1 MTEFLPIVRQ
11 MWACGA
17 GLSVWVGGLN
27 PIWGQGVNVNL
38 PEVGIGDVAPHFSA
52 SPVDD
57 LFLLDRDR
65 LLLAIAHSLR
75 FMQSPQSQRR
85 FPVGGIS
92 HRRVWQSLIRF
103 AELVRQAKSAKELQG
118 AIAREF
124 VLLKVSDRVLF
135 TGYYEPVF
143 RASRTRT
150 GQFRYPLYRLPP
162 DFGSWAKPHPTR
174 AELERGDRLQG
185 LEIAWLADPFEAFL
199 VQVQGSAR
207 LDLGNGQ
214 VLTVGYAGKTDHPY
228 TSVGRELVKDG
239 KMKLEEVTLQSLRA
253 YFRQH
258 PQELIPYLHRNK
270 SFVFFRETNGQPAIG
285 SLGVPVTAERT
296 IATDKSLLPPGAIAL
311 IHTELPFP
319 DGRGGYTKRRVSRF
333 VLDQDTGS
341 AIRGLNRV
349 DIFMGTGA
357 IAQERAGL
365 ITSTG
370 TLYYL
375 LLRD

>member
-1 MTEFLPIVRQ
+1 MRELLPIVGQ
-11 MWACGA
+11 ILAVLVFGA
-17 GLSVWVGGLN
+17 ALQPL
-27 PIWGQGVNVNL
+27 WGQQTRLNFPKTDL
-38 PEVGIGDVAPHFSA
+38 VAAGFSA
-52 SPVDD
+52 SPGDD
-57 LFLLDRDR
+57 LFEVDREGLLQ
-65 LLLAIAHSLR
+65 AIAHSLR
-75 FMQSPQSQRR
+75 FLDSPQSQRR
-85 FPVGGIS
+85 FPVAGIT
-92 HRRVWQSLIRF
+92 HGQVRRSLLRF
-103 AELVRQAKSAKELQG
+103 RELASQARTSAELQT

-124 VLLKVSDRVLF
+124 VLLKVSDQVLF

-143 RASRTRT
+143 RASRVPTA
-150 GQFRYPLYRLPP
+150 QFRYPLYRLPP
-162 DFGSWAKPHPTR
+162 DFAGWTKPHPPR
-174 AELERGDRLQG
+174 AELERGDRLRG

-199 VQVQGSAR
+199 VHVQGSAR

-214 VLTVGYAGKTDHPY
+214 VLTVGYAGKTDRPY

-258 PQELIPYLHRNK
+258 PQELIPYLHRNE

-319 DGRGGYTKRRVSRF
+319 DGRGGYTKRKVSRF

>member
-1 MTEFLPIVRQ
+1 MRELLPIVGQ
-11 MWACGA
+11 ILAVLVAGA
-17 GLSVWVGGLN
+17 VLPPL
-27 PIWGQGVNVNL
+27 WGQQPRLNFPKTDLVSAG
-38 PEVGIGDVAPHFSA
+38 FSA

-57 LFLLDRDR
+57 LFEVDREELLQ
-65 LLLAIAHSLR
+65 AIAHSLR
-75 FMQSPQSQRR
+75 FLDSPQSQRR
-85 FPVGGIS
+85 FPVAGIT
-92 HRRVWQSLIRF
+92 HGQVRRSLLRF
-103 AELVRQAKSAKELQG
+103 RELVSQARTSAALQT

-124 VLLKVSDRVLF
+124 VLLKVSDQVLF

-143 RASRTRT
+143 RASRVRT

-162 DFGSWAKPHPTR
+162 DFGSWAKPHPPR
-174 AELERGDRLQG
+174 AELERGDRLRG

-199 VQVQGSAR
+199 VHVQGSAR

-258 PQELIPYLHRNK
+258 PQELIPYLHRNQ

-285 SLGVPVTAERT
+285 SLGVPVTAERS

-311 IHTELPFP
+311 ILTELPFP
-319 DGRGGYTKRRVSRF
+319 DGRGGYTKRKVSRF